1 MESYISIMGLMG
13 KANDF
18 DSLQAFYEAQY
29 TYGLQ
34 QIKMTKEVYDD
45 LIAARFEY
53 EAKLAAGQ
61 QLNEI
66 ELENYKALQEQIMEA
81 ESAMLE
87 ATETTLEAIKAGYE
101 NTVNAMSKDLEEFMV
116 GAGNSIAGLADQY
129 AYFQEKQDR
138 YVSTAKELFE
148 VSKLNRDIENS
159 LADATTDASKEALK
173 ALQEKINK
181 QSELNELTE
190 YDIQMNQLEYQL
202 LLARIQLEEA
212 SSSKDTVRLTRDANG
227 NYAYQYTADQDK
239 VNEAMQ
245 QYEDVL

>member
-1 MESYISIMGLMG
+1 
-13 KANDF
+13 
-18 DSLQAFYEAQY
+18 
-29 TYGLQ
+29 
-34 QIKMTKEVYDD
+34 
-45 LIAARFEY
+45 
-53 EAKLAAGQ
+53 
-61 QLNEI
+61 
-66 ELENYKALQEQIMEA
+66 
-81 ESAMLE
+81 MLG
-87 ATETTLEAIKAGYE
+87 ATEATLEALKAGYE

-116 GAGNSIAGLADQY
+116 GSGNSIAGLADQY

-212 SSSKDTVRLTRDANG
+212 SSSKDTVRLTRDENG

-239 VNEAMQ
+239 VNEAM
-245 QYEDVL
+245 